1 MTLNLMTSA
10 IKKDISEYMD
20 NEKEFNELCKTIGSL
35 IQAVIPT
42 ISSNTPGKLEQLKK
56 MIWDS

>member
-1 MTLNLMTSA
+1 MTSA